1 MSLEIQIF
9 GIYNEPL
16 AICLILAII
25 NVIVQFIKT
34 IPYGRHDK
42 GDSNFPRIPAHISFT
57 IAQFI
62 PGILVFSLTYFRS
75 RGEWEKKVIGR

>member
-1 MSLEIQIF
+1 MYIIYIYIYIYSNF
-9 GIYNEPL
+9 GIRDDNIQLWIHIGLL

-42 GDSNFPRIPAHISFT
+42 GDSNFPRIPARISFA
-57 IAQFI
+57 ISQFI
-62 PGILVFSLTYFRS
+62 PGILVLS
-75 RGEWEKKVIGR
+75 V

>member
-1 MSLEIQIF
+1 MCLHFLLLLSGIRDDNIQLWIHI
-9 GIYNEPL
+9 GLL

-42 GDSNFPRIPAHISFT
+42 GDSNFPRIPAHISFA
-57 IAQFI
+57 ISQFI
-62 PGILVFSLTYFRS
+62 PGILVLS
-75 RGEWEKKVIGR
+75 V